1 MHSSTTRA
9 IFYSALTT
17 LVGFGSLA
25 FSTHQGT
32 ASMGVLLTIGLAL
45 TLICVLVILP
55 VLLATFKQGES
66 ASESNTTTQ

>member
-1 MHSSTTRA
+1 
-9 IFYSALTT
+9 
-17 LVGFGSLA
+17 
-25 FSTHQGT
+25 
-32 ASMGVLLTIGLAL
+32 MGVLLTIGLAL